1 MRSQIGTYR
10 GVLINEEGILFK
22 KEENKNRKL
31 MKEIKKK
38 YVTEMIN
45 KAKYWVLAKTKKTG
59 KRSQNLEVI
68 YK

>member
-45 KAKYWVLAKTKKTG
+45 KANTGFWQKLRKQEKGPKT
-59 KRSQNLEVI
+59 
-68 YK
+68 